1 MARRV
6 ITLKGSPIINEDGI
20 ASAAIVPGQF
30 VDGVS
35 SLAPG
40 PSANGPGRNIALER
54 DERGQ
59 DIDAAYASGEVV
71 KNGSFMPGQRAY
83 VFLASGQNVAENV
96 FLQHGGSGLL
106 IAQTS
111 TNPRIGRSL
120 EALDTTGDQSA
131 ALGPAFSTRI
141 RVEIY

>member
-6 ITLKGSPIINEDGI
+6 ITLKGHPIINEEGS
-20 ASAAIVPGQF
+20 ASAAVTPGQF

-35 SLAPG
+35 SIAPG

-59 DIDAAYASGEVV
+59 DIDTAYASGEAV
-71 KNGSFMPGQRAY
+71 KVGSFSPGQRAY
-83 VFLASGQNVAENV
+83 VFLASGQNIAENA
-96 FLQHGGSGLL
+96 FLQHGGTGLL
-106 IAQTS
+106 IAHTS
-111 TNPRIGRSL
+111 TNPRIGRAL
-120 EALDTTGDQSA
+120 EAVNTTGDQSA
-131 ALGPAFSTRI
+131 ATGPSFSTRI